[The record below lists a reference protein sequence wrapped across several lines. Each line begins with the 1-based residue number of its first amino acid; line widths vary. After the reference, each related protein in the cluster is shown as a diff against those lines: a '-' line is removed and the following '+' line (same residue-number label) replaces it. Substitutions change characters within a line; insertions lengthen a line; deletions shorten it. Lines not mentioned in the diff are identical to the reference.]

1 MTRTQ
6 PTHMAHNTYTWKLLE
21 VSSLFFP
28 FVAHVFPILE
38 IIFIHMSFRLKEN
51 CTSCYCKLYL
61 CLYLPNCSHL
71 YLVTAF
77 LINCNYFS
85 YKLQLFF
92 LQTNILQTVTTFL
105 ANCQLFLLQTV
116 HLENCHLANCKFL
129 FLQTVILQTV
139 ILLFHFQHW
148 AVQYGLIACGEEVDL
163 KSFSSVK
170 AHFNGLSIDEVS

>member
-1 MTRTQ
+1 MFRRMTRTQ

-28 FVAHVFPILE
+28 LVAHVFPILV

-71 YLVTAF
+71 YLATAF
-77 LINCNYFS
+77 LTNCNYFS

-92 LQTNILQTVTTFL
+92 LQTIILQTVTTFL
-105 ANCQLFLLQTV
+105 TNCNYFSCKLSSCKLSTISLANY
-116 HLENCHLANCKFL
+116 HLANC
-129 FLQTVILQTV
+129 
-139 ILLFHFQHW
+139 
-148 AVQYGLIACGEEVDL
+148 
-163 KSFSSVK
+163 SS
-170 AHFNGLSIDEVS
+170 

>member
-1 MTRTQ
+1 MLLQTVFV
-6 PTHMAHNTYTWKLLE
+6 PLSSKLFTF
-21 VSSLFFP
+21 VSCNCFSYKLQLFFLQT
-28 FVAHVFPILE
+28 AT
-38 IIFIHMSFRLKEN
+38 IFLAN
-51 CTSCYCKLYL
+51 Y
-61 CLYLPNCSHL
+61 HL
-71 YLVTAF
+71 A
-77 LINCNYFS
+77 NCNYFS

-92 LQTNILQTVTTFL
+92 LQTIILQTVTTFL
-105 ANCQLFLLQTV
+105 ANCQLFLLQTIILQTV

-163 KSFSSVK
+163 KSFSSDK

>member
-6 PTHMAHNTYTWKLLE
+6 PTHMAHNTYTWKFLE

-28 FVAHVFPILE
+28 FVAHVFPILV

-77 LINCNYFS
+77 LTNCNYFS
-85 YKLQLFF
+85 YKLHLFF
-92 LQTNILQTVTTFL
+92 LQTMILQTVTTFL
-105 ANCQLFLLQTV
+105 KIATIFLANY
-116 HLENCHLANCKFL
+116 HLANCN
-129 FLQTVILQTV
+129 
-139 ILLFHFQHW
+139 
-148 AVQYGLIACGEEVDL
+148 Y
-163 KSFSSVK
+163 FSCK
-170 AHFNGLSIDEVS
+170 LSTISLANYHLANCSS

>member
-1 MTRTQ
+1 MLLQTVFV
-6 PTHMAHNTYTWKLLE
+6 PLSSKLFTF
-21 VSSLFFP
+21 VSCNCFSYKLQLFFLQT
-28 FVAHVFPILE
+28 AT
-38 IIFIHMSFRLKEN
+38 IFL
-51 CTSCYCKLYL
+51 
-61 CLYLPNCSHL
+61 
-71 YLVTAF
+71 A
-77 LINCNYFS
+77 NCNYFS

-92 LQTNILQTVTTFL
+92 LQTIILQTVTTFL

-148 AVQYGLIACGEEVDL
+148 AMQYGLIAYGEEVDL
-163 KSFSSVK
+163 KSFSSDK